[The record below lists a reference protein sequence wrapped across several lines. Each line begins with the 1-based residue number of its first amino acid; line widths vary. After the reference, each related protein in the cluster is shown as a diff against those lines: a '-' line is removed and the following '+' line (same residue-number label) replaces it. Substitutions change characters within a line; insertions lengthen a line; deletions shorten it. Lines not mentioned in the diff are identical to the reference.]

1 MLRLRCITPSTMLVA
16 SLSKR
21 VESRQVILHIDTVLV
36 PVVIHEMYHVG
47 VDFDPDHRDQPR
59 SALLGHR

>member
-1 MLRLRCITPSTMLVA
+1 MLVA

-21 VESRQVILHIDTVLV
+21 VEPRQVILHIDTVLM
-36 PVVIHEMYHVG
+36 PVVIHDMYHVG
-47 VDFDPDHRDQPR
+47 IDFDPDHRDQPH